1 MRVETII
8 MFGTCGVLDKSIEEC
23 SIIIPNAAIRD
34 EGTSYHYIPASDEIE
49 ETPKYIPE
57 FVSILKEFNTH
68 YTIGKT
74 WTTDAFYRE
83 TPKKMAKRIES
94 GCISV
99 EMECAAATAVA
110 KFREK
115 EFFEFFYKVTHFSR
129 CTERNTAPLN
139 SRREGTAD
147 ENVFGFHTVSK
158 GFQRSFQI
166 NENEIGLARQIR
178 NVEFL

>member
-1 MRVETII
+1 MGVETII
-8 MFGTCGVLDKSIEEC
+8 MFGTCGVLEKSIEDC

-34 EGTSYHYIPASDEIE
+34 EGTSYHYMPASDEIE
-49 ETPKYIPE
+49 VNPKYIPE

-115 EFFEFFYKVTHFSR
+115 EFFEFFY
-129 CTERNTAPLN
+129 A
-139 SRREGTAD
+139 AD
-147 ENVFGFHTVSK
+147 NLAAEQWDK
-158 GFQRSFQI
+158 RSLS
-166 NENEIGLARQIR
+166 NEARVEEKDRVAILALELATKII
-178 NVEFL
+178 ES